1 MTATILHRSNWDNFS
16 PCEALTYDELVPASF
31 DFGHPPAQIE
41 NLLSTVE
48 PMQMA
53 EIKYESPNLVENFQ
67 ESRVLVTKSRSN
79 QVTLL
84 SNLICGVCGAPATGY
99 NFDQVTCES
108 CKAFF
113 RRNALRDTVRMSI
126 IRK

>member
-1 MTATILHRSNWDNFS
+1 MTTTILHHSNWDKFS
-16 PCEALTYDELVPASF
+16 PCESLTYDELLPASF
-31 DFGHPPAQIE
+31 DFGHPSVDIQ
-41 NLLSTVE
+41 NLLSTME
-48 PMQMA
+48 PMQMD
-53 EIKYESPNLVENFQ
+53 EIKLESLNSVGDCQ
-67 ESRVLVTKSRSN
+67 ESRVLATESHSN
-79 QVTLL
+79 QLTLH
-84 SNLICGVCGAPATGY
+84 SNLICGVCSAPATGY